1 MVVSRSGSFYG
12 LLTTQQLSALTS
24 SRIVGKKVIASQQR
38 HALVGATGDN
48 GVEDLHP
55 VYTKAVTPKLV

>member
-1 MVVSRSGSFYG
+1 MVVLQSGSFYG
-12 LLTTQQLSALTS
+12 LLITQQLSAVTL

-38 HALVGATGDN
+38 HTLWVATGDN

-55 VYTKAVTPKLV
+55 VYTKVVTPKLV